1 MRAAL
6 NTWRESSSLLLIAK
20 TNFVPPV
27 SGTATDFNYKLLSI
41 KRSTKSKFMPDTHVF
56 PGGNISSAD
65 KSTDWLQLYE
75 KFGFQRDAFAR
86 LDYKVNRPPI
96 LQDYD
101 SENAKEQLPQFLSL
115 RIGAIRETFEECGIL
130 ICRSYKINYKERMA
144 RWASFIGGP
153 EIKKWQDLV
162 HDDPQKFLELCHKFE
177 VYPDVWA
184 LKEWANWSTPATIP
198 RKFDTMFFLA
208 AFYETPAAYA
218 EKHEVQ
224 HLEWA
229 TPKDYVLRNRLEE
242 IALPPPQFY
251 EISRLGNFL
260 DVDRLMKFAH
270 ERAAQGIER
279 FIPVHCKT
287 DKGVYAIL
295 PGDDLYPDSP
305 ESVDGALEMAHL
317 PDSEVQNRVQHKTLY
332 LHDLCVKNYTPKCG
346 HVVPIDFPSNGGHKL

>member
-144 RWASFIGGP
+144 RWASFIG
-153 EIKKWQDLV
+153 
-162 HDDPQKFLELCHKFE
+162 
-177 VYPDVWA
+177 
-184 LKEWANWSTPATIP
+184 
-198 RKFDTMFFLA
+198 
-208 AFYETPAAYA
+208 
-218 EKHEVQ
+218 
-224 HLEWA
+224 
-229 TPKDYVLRNRLEE
+229 
-242 IALPPPQFY
+242 
-251 EISRLGNFL
+251 NFL
-260 DVDRLMKFAH
+260 FYI
-270 ERAAQGIER
+270 AQ
-279 FIPVHCKT
+279 KT
-287 DKGVYAIL
+287 IKYCFQA
-295 PGDDLYPDSP
+295 DL
-305 ESVDGALEMAHL
+305 
-317 PDSEVQNRVQHKTLY
+317 K
-332 LHDLCVKNYTPKCG
+332 
-346 HVVPIDFPSNGGHKL
+346 